1 VVIPPPFG
9 AITSV
14 ERTPAGVCMNY
25 SDGDRDGSAE
35 AAVVVVA
42 AG

>member
-1 VVIPPPFG
+1 
-9 AITSV
+9 
-14 ERTPAGVCMNY
+14 VCMNY